1 MLNQSEITTLEMADN
16 YLEKRME
23 DYARGRLGAKSSS
36 AKRPG
41 LKYPHQQVL
50 VCGADTSA
58 AGEELVRKLVG
69 AGCTVCFTAADANRG
84 RSLAQSCGARFYP
97 VAAAAIAQDIDRR
110 GEHID
115 TVVLINPASIK
126 EAIDETSVM
135 EPRQWLVVSD
145 TPVEIPQGYPCSS
158 ITGRTPRAT
167 AVLALALIHP
177 AVEDGSVRL

>member
-23 DYARGRLGAKSSS
+23 DYARGRLGTKSSS
-36 AKRPG
+36 SKRSG

-50 VCGADTSA
+50 VCGGDRSDTA
-58 AGEELVRKLVG
+58 EELVRKLAG
-69 AGCTVCFTAADANRG
+69 AGCTVCFTAADANHG
-84 RSLAQSCGARFYP
+84 RSLAQNCGARFYP